1 MLMVINRYR
10 PLTRDA
16 ASTLEVMAE
25 IELAGGIRFTGIVN
39 NSNLGEQT
47 TPEDILASHA
57 YAEEIARLSGLPV
70 VMTSVRADLAPAV
83 EGKMPCVF
91 PLTLQKN
98 KFL

>member
-25 IELAGGIRFTGIVN
+25 IELAGGIRFTGLIN
-39 NSNLGEQT
+39 NSNLGELT
-47 TPEDILASHA
+47 TAEDILASRE
-57 YAEEIARLSGLPV
+57 YAEEISRLSGLPI
-70 VMTSVRADLAPAV
+70 VMTSVRADLAPAA
-83 EGKMPCVF
+83 EGKMPHVF
-91 PLTLQKN
+91 PLELQKN